1 MQTLQLNGAL
11 AELLNF
17 IKKINPNL
25 RSLLYRKNSMQIDLA
40 DNQEKERLNA
50 LKSYDI
56 MDSLPEEEYDDITR
70 LASEICQTPISL
82 ISLLDDSRQWFK
94 SNHGLQVRETPIEYA
109 FCSHAILN
117 PNEIFIVPDSRKDPR
132 FSGNPLVTGEPYVIF
147 YAGVPLV
154 DKNGFPL
161 GSLCV
166 IDNDAKELSEKQLLV
181 LRILARHVVNLLE
194 MRKSNKALNTIKC
207 LLEQRNDELILAK
220 KSNQSPVN
228 TLLVP
233 IAEDLKSARNLLG
246 VFHHSRDETLLG
258 DIIST
263 IDAVQLRIEKLHD
276 AVR

>member
-1 MQTLQLNGAL
+1 
-11 AELLNF
+11 
-17 IKKINPNL
+17 
-25 RSLLYRKNSMQIDLA
+25 MQIDVA
-40 DNQEKERLNA
+40 DKQEQERLNA

-56 MDSLPEEEYDDITR
+56 LDSLPEDEYDDITR

-117 PNEIFIVPDSRKDPR
+117 PNEIFIVPDSRTDPR

-166 IDNDAKELSEKQLLV
+166 IDNDAKELSEKQLLA
-181 LRILARHVVNLLE
+181 LRILGRHVVNLLE

-207 LLEQRNDELILAK
+207 LLEQRNNELVMAEKAIRSPAKASLA
-220 KSNQSPVN
+220 S
-228 TLLVP
+228 
-233 IAEDLKSARNLLG
+233 IAADLSSARNLLTH
-246 VFHHSRDETLLG
+246 FQTNRDETVLG
-258 DIIST
+258 DLISKVDA
-263 IDAVQLRIEKLHD
+263 IQLEFEKLNDAVD
-276 AVR
+276 

>member
-1 MQTLQLNGAL
+1 
-11 AELLNF
+11 
-17 IKKINPNL
+17 
-25 RSLLYRKNSMQIDLA
+25 MQIDVA

-56 MDSLPEEEYDDITR
+56 LDSLPEEEYDDITR

-166 IDNDAKELSEKQLLV
+166 IDNDAKELSDQQLLSLRV
-181 LRILARHVVNLLE
+181 LGRHVVNLLE

-207 LLEQRNDELILAK
+207 LLEQRNNELAKTEELI
-220 KSNQSPVN
+220 KSHINPS
-228 TLLVP
+228 LVS
-233 IAEDLKSARNLLG
+233 ITQQLKSARDIIAN
-246 VFHHSRDETLLG
+246 FQHTKDETLLENV
-258 DIIST
+258 IST
-263 IDAVQLRIEKLHD
+263 LDAVQVKCDTLNKAIN
-276 AVR
+276 